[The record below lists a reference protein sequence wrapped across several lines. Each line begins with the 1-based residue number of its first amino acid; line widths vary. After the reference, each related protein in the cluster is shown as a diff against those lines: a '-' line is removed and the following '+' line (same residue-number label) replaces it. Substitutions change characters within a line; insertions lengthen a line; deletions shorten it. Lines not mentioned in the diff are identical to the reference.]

1 MKIGQLIIPVDD
13 ISAALAFYHDSLGLQ
28 VRFRDGDRYA
38 AVHDGAATLALAA
51 PREQSAPGRVHVA
64 FKVDDVAATAERLR
78 ARGVTVGPVTRG
90 EHELRAVAED
100 PFGNPLV
107 LYGPLTA

>member
-13 ISAALAFYHDSLGLQ
+13 ISAALAFYHDALGMQ
-28 VRFRDGDRYA
+28 VLFRDGDRYA

-51 PREQSAPGRVHVA
+51 PQEQSALGRAQIA
-64 FKVDDVAATAERLR
+64 FKVDDVAATAEQLL
-78 ARGVTVGPVTRG
+78 ARGVAVGPVIRG

-100 PFGNPLV
+100 PSGNPLV
-107 LYGPLTA
+107 LYGPLTT